1 VLEKIRQRALAEIP
15 GLRVAKDQFSRMFD
29 LALEFAEEE
38 PVLPLSDAVN
48 TGSGGTGRGPSQNL
62 FHPR

>member
-38 PVLPLSDAVN
+38 PVLPLP
-48 TGSGGTGRGPSQNL
+48 TP
-62 FHPR
+62 